1 MSERR
6 YRAGES
12 IEDICRACKRDRMH
26 TVIVVDG
33 DGRPIRVSC
42 GYCDSEHN
50 YRGGPASARVPPKP
64 TSARPTSPASY
75 GGQAARGGEG
85 GGRRPATTI
94 KDPFPLV
101 GDRERTSPPMSVTMS
116 NDHTTADLELLLRRI
131 IREETGL
138 TPVAPADK
146 WRNGQLVL
154 RPGTPGLQEK
164 SWPIETFFHKVVM
177 LRNRLRTLE
186 QQINATDLPET
197 APRSSSELRHRLLR
211 VAHRH
216 RRPLRGGGRP
226 VPRRRRERLSASS
239 TASAI
244 RALDTELRKA
254 GTAGAEARGVNRAI
268 SSSMASP
275 RDLPHRRG
283 LRRVSSA

>member
-1 MSERR
+1 MADRR

-12 IEDICRACKRDRMH
+12 IEDICRACKMDRMH

-33 DGRPIRVSC
+33 EGRPIRVSC

-50 YRGGPASARVPPKP
+50 YRGGPALAPAVAR
-64 TSARPTSPASY
+64 AEQHASY
-75 GGQAARGGEG
+75 GGASRGRPDATGAAARARASQTEKP
-85 GGRRPATTI
+85 RA
-94 KDPFPLV
+94 PFPLV
-101 GDRERTSPPMSVTMS
+101 SERERTSPPVSVAMS
-116 NDHTTADLELLLRRI
+116 NDQTGMDLEILLRRI

-186 QQINATDLPET
+186 QQINATDLPEDAKVKLQGYVT
-197 APRSSSELRHRLLR
+197 GCYGSLTSFNVLFAEEDDQF
-211 VAHRH
+211 
-216 RRPLRGGGRP
+216 RGAGG
-226 VPRRRRERLSASS
+226 S
-239 TASAI
+239 
-244 RALDTELRKA
+244 D
-254 GTAGAEARGVNRAI
+254 
-268 SSSMASP
+268 
-275 RDLPHRRG
+275 
-283 LRRVSSA
+283 